1 MKERSMRQ
9 LFLAITFLV
18 TLSAQ
23 DNFIGDIFENG
34 SINYGDR
41 TIQAIGIGFIP
52 ENVINAGQAR
62 RSAMRIAKQDALRQL
77 IEIINGVNVTSET
90 TVSGA
95 MFDDVIKT
103 QVQGAIRGARQI
115 GQPKYLSDT
124 SVEVVYEVKMADISR
139 VLLPMA
145 EKAPTLTFDN
155 VTATAP
161 AGIAAAAAEQQ
172 QAGTADTGVK
182 SGGVT
187 GIIIDGTGLGLRP
200 AMSPRILNQG
210 GSVVY
215 GPGQYSRDYA
225 AANGVVGYAKTL
237 DQAKSDTRVQGNPLI
252 IRGASTSGS
261 TSADVIISNAD
272 AGRLAVADGA
282 GGLLKNCRVIIVLD

>member
-1 MKERSMRQ
+1 MRP

-23 DNFIGDIFENG
+23 DNFIGDVFEKG

-77 IEIINGVNVTSET
+77 IEIVNGVNVTSET

-145 EKAPTLTFDN
+145 EKAPTLTFDDTN
-155 VTATAP
+155 VSVSGTVAS
-161 AGIAAAAAEQQ
+161 AAEQQ

-225 AANGVVGYAKTL
+225 AANGVAGYAKTL

-282 GGLLKNCRVIIVLD
+282 GGLLKNCRVMFVLD

>member
-1 MKERSMRQ
+1 MKNYMAMLT
-9 LFLAITFLV
+9 LFSSII
-18 TLSAQ
+18 AQ
-23 DNFIGDIFENG
+23 DDFIGDVFDNG

-77 IEIINGVNVTSET
+77 IEIVNGVNVTSET

-115 GQPKYLSDT
+115 GDPKYLSDT
-124 SVEVVYEVKMADISR
+124 SVEITYEVKMADISR

-145 EKAPTLTFDN
+145 EKAPTLTFDDVN
-155 VTATAP
+155 VKPGSGSTDADV
-161 AGIAAAAAEQQ
+161 
-172 QAGTADTGVK
+172 QAVSDDTGTR
-182 SGGVT
+182 SAGVT

-200 AMSPRILNQG
+200 AMSPRIMDQS
-210 GSVVY
+210 GSVIY

-225 AANGVVGYAKTL
+225 AANGVVGYAKSL
-237 DQAKSDTRVQGNPLI
+237 DQAKSDPRVQGNPLV
-252 IRGASTSGS
+252 IRGTSTSGS
-261 TSADVIISNAD
+261 SAADMVISNAD
-272 AGRLAVADGA
+272 AGKVARADGSA
-282 GGLLKNCRVIIVLD
+282 GLLGNCRVMFVLD

>member
-1 MKERSMRQ
+1 MRP
-9 LFLAITFLV
+9 LFLAITILA

-23 DNFIGDIFENG
+23 DNFIGDVFEKG

-77 IEIINGVNVTSET
+77 IEIVNGVNVTSET

-145 EKAPTLTFDN
+145 EKAPTLTYDDAN
-155 VTATAP
+155 VTVS
-161 AGIAAAAAEQQ
+161 GAAAAAPNQE
-172 QAGTADTGVK
+172 QAGTDTGVK

-225 AANGVVGYAKTL
+225 AANGVAGYAKSL
-237 DQAKSDTRVQGNPLI
+237 DQAKSDTRVQGNPLV
-252 IRGASTSGS
+252 IRAASASGS
-261 TSADVIISNAD
+261 TSADVIISNED

-282 GGLLKNCRVIIVLD
+282 AGLLKNCRVMFVLD

>member
-1 MKERSMRQ
+1 MKERCMRP

-23 DNFIGDIFENG
+23 NDFIGDVFENG

-77 IEIINGVNVTSET
+77 IEIVNGVNVTSET

-103 QVQGAIRGARQI
+103 QVQGAIRGARRI
-115 GQPKYLSDT
+115 GDPKYLSDT

-145 EKAPTLTFDN
+145 EKAPTLTFDDTN
-155 VTATAP
+155 VTVSGTV
-161 AGIAAAAAEQQ
+161 AAAPEQQ
-172 QAGTADTGVK
+172 QVGTTDTGVK

-225 AANGVVGYAKTL
+225 AANGVVGYAKSL

-252 IRGASTSGS
+252 IRAASTSGS
-261 TSADVIISNAD
+261 TSADVIISNTD
-272 AGRLAVADGA
+272 AGKLAVADGA
-282 GGLLKNCRVIIVLD
+282 AGLLKNCRVMIVLD

>member
-1 MKERSMRQ
+1 MRP

-23 DNFIGDIFENG
+23 DNFIGDVFENG

-77 IEIINGVNVTSET
+77 IEIVNGVNVTSET

-145 EKAPTLTFDN
+145 EKAPTLTFDDTN
-155 VTATAP
+155 VSVSGTV
-161 AGIAAAAAEQQ
+161 AAAPEQH
-172 QAGTADTGVK
+172 QAGTDTGVK

-225 AANGVVGYAKTL
+225 AANGVAGYAKSL

-252 IRGASTSGS
+252 IRAASTSGS

-272 AGRLAVADGA
+272 AGKLAVADGA
-282 GGLLKNCRVIIVLD
+282 AGLLKNCRVMFVLD

>member
-1 MKERSMRQ
+1 MKERTMRP
-9 LFLAITFLV
+9 LFLAITILA
-18 TLSAQ
+18 TLNAQ
-23 DNFIGDIFENG
+23 DNFIGDVFEKG

-77 IEIINGVNVTSET
+77 IEIVNGVNVTSET

-145 EKAPTLTFDN
+145 EKAPTLTYDDVN
-155 VTATAP
+155 VNVS
-161 AGIAAAAAEQQ
+161 GAAAATPE
-172 QAGTADTGVK
+172 QAGTDTGVK

-225 AANGVVGYAKTL
+225 AANGVAGYAKSL

-252 IRGASTSGS
+252 IRAASTSGS
-261 TSADVIISNAD
+261 SSADVIISNAD
-272 AGRLAVADGA
+272 AGKLSVADGA
-282 GGLLKNCRVIIVLD
+282 AGLLKNCRVMFVLD

>member
-1 MKERSMRQ
+1 MKERCMKP

-23 DNFIGDIFENG
+23 DNFIGDVFENG

-77 IEIINGVNVTSET
+77 IEIVNGVNVTSET

-103 QVQGAIRGARQI
+103 QVQGAIRGARRI
-115 GQPKYLSDT
+115 GDPKYLSDT

-155 VTATAP
+155 VNVTVSGTV
-161 AGIAAAAAEQQ
+161 AAAPEQQ

-225 AANGVVGYAKTL
+225 AANGVVGYAKSL

-261 TSADVIISNAD
+261 SSADVIISNTD
-272 AGRLAVADGA
+272 AGKLAVADGA
-282 GGLLKNCRVIIVLD
+282 AGLLKNCRVMIVLD

>member
-1 MKERSMRQ
+1 MRP

-23 DNFIGDIFENG
+23 DNFIGDVFENG

-77 IEIINGVNVTSET
+77 IEIVNGVNVTSET

-145 EKAPTLTFDN
+145 EKAPTLTFDDTN
-155 VTATAP
+155 VTVSGT
-161 AGIAAAAAEQQ
+161 AAAAPEQ
-172 QAGTADTGVK
+172 QAGTDTGVK

-225 AANGVVGYAKTL
+225 AANGVAGYAKSL

-252 IRGASTSGS
+252 IRAASASGS
-261 TSADVIISNAD
+261 TSADVIISNED

-282 GGLLKNCRVIIVLD
+282 AGLLKNCRVMFVLD

>member
-1 MKERSMRQ
+1 MRP

-23 DNFIGDIFENG
+23 DNFIGDVFENG

-77 IEIINGVNVTSET
+77 IEIVNGVNVTSET

-145 EKAPTLTFDN
+145 EKAPTLTFDDTN
-155 VTATAP
+155 VIVSGTV
-161 AGIAAAAAEQQ
+161 AAAPEQH
-172 QAGTADTGVK
+172 QAGTDTGVK

-200 AMSPRILNQG
+200 AISPRILNQG

-225 AANGVVGYAKTL
+225 AANGVAGYAKSL

-252 IRGASTSGS
+252 IRAASTSGS
-261 TSADVIISNAD
+261 SSADVIISNAD

-282 GGLLKNCRVIIVLD
+282 AGLLKNCRVMFVLD

>member
-1 MKERSMRQ
+1 MRYFTVIMTM
-9 LFLAITFLV
+9 LGALV
-18 TLSAQ
+18 AQ
-23 DNFIGDIFENG
+23 DDFIGDVFENG
-34 SINYGDR
+34 SVNYGDR

-62 RSAMRIAKQDALRQL
+62 RAAMRIAKQDALRQL
-77 IEIINGVNVTSET
+77 IEIVNGVNVTSET

-115 GQPKYLSDT
+115 GSPKYLSDT
-124 SVEVVYEVKMADISR
+124 SVEVTYEVKMADISR

-145 EKAPTLTFDN
+145 EKAPTLKFEDLT
-155 VTATAP
+155 VGVAATPGASSDQGSSAE
-161 AGIAAAAAEQQ
+161 AGP
-172 QAGTADTGVK
+172 T

-187 GIIIDGTGLGLRP
+187 GIIIDGKGLGLRP
-200 AMSPRILNQG
+200 AMSPRIMNQS

-225 AANGVVGYAKTL
+225 ASNGVVGYAKSL
-237 DQAKSDTRVQGNPLI
+237 EQAKADPRVQGNPLV
-252 IRGASTSGS
+252 IRGSSVSGS
-261 TSADVIISNAD
+261 SAADLVVSNVD
-272 AGRLAVADGA
+272 AGKIARADGSA
-282 GGLLKNCRVIIVLD
+282 GLLGNCRVMFVLD

>member
-1 MKERSMRQ
+1 MRP

-23 DNFIGDIFENG
+23 DNFIGDVFENG

-77 IEIINGVNVTSET
+77 IEIVNGVNVTSET

-115 GQPKYLSDT
+115 GEPKYLSDT
-124 SVEVVYEVKMADISR
+124 SVEVVYEVKMADISL

-155 VTATAP
+155 VNVTVSGTV
-161 AGIAAAAAEQQ
+161 AAAPEQQ

-225 AANGVVGYAKTL
+225 AANGVVGYAKSL

-261 TSADVIISNAD
+261 SSADVIISNTD
-272 AGRLAVADGA
+272 AGKLAVADGA
-282 GGLLKNCRVIIVLD
+282 AGLLKNCRVMIVLD

>member
-23 DNFIGDIFENG
+23 DNFIGDVFENG

-77 IEIINGVNVTSET
+77 IEIVNGVNVTSET

-95 MFDDVIKT
+95 MFDDMIKT

-145 EKAPTLTFDN
+145 EEAPTLTFDDTN
-155 VTATAP
+155 VSVSGTVAATP
-161 AGIAAAAAEQQ
+161 EQQ
-172 QAGTADTGVK
+172 QAGTDTGVK

-225 AANGVVGYAKTL
+225 AANGVAGYAKSL

-272 AGRLAVADGA
+272 AGRLAVADRA
-282 GGLLKNCRVIIVLD
+282 AGLLKNCRVMFVLD

>member
-1 MKERSMRQ
+1 MKERCMRP

-23 DNFIGDIFENG
+23 DNFIGDVFEKG

-77 IEIINGVNVTSET
+77 IEIVNGVNVTSET

-103 QVQGAIRGARQI
+103 QVQGAIRGARRI
-115 GQPKYLSDT
+115 GDPKYLSDT
-124 SVEVVYEVKMADISR
+124 SVEVVYEVKMADISL

-155 VTATAP
+155 VNVTVSGTV
-161 AGIAAAAAEQQ
+161 AAAPEQE

-225 AANGVVGYAKTL
+225 AANGVAGYAKSL
-237 DQAKSDTRVQGNPLI
+237 DQAKSDTRVQGNPLV
-252 IRGASTSGS
+252 IRAASASGS
-261 TSADVIISNAD
+261 SSADVIISNAD
-272 AGRLAVADGA
+272 AGKLAVADGA
-282 GGLLKNCRVIIVLD
+282 AGLLKNCRVMIVLD

>member
-1 MKERSMRQ
+1 MKERCMRP
-9 LFLAITFLV
+9 LFLVITFLV

-23 DNFIGDIFENG
+23 NDFIGDVFENG

-77 IEIINGVNVTSET
+77 IEIVNGVNVTSET

-103 QVQGAIRGARQI
+103 QVQGAIRGARRI
-115 GQPKYLSDT
+115 GEPKYLSDT
-124 SVEVVYEVKMADISR
+124 SVEVVYEVKMADISL

-155 VTATAP
+155 VNVTVSGTV
-161 AGIAAAAAEQQ
+161 AAAPEQQ
-172 QAGTADTGVK
+172 QVGTTDTGVK

-225 AANGVVGYAKTL
+225 AANGVVGYAKSL

-261 TSADVIISNAD
+261 TSADVIISNTD
-272 AGRLAVADGA
+272 AGKLAVADGA
-282 GGLLKNCRVIIVLD
+282 AGLLKNCRVMIVLD

>member
-1 MKERSMRQ
+1 MRP

-23 DNFIGDIFENG
+23 DNFIGDVFENG

-77 IEIINGVNVTSET
+77 IEIVNGVNVTSET

-145 EKAPTLTFDN
+145 EKAPTLTFDDVN
-155 VTATAP
+155 VTVSST
-161 AGIAAAAAEQQ
+161 AAAAPEQQ
-172 QAGTADTGVK
+172 TETDTGVK

-225 AANGVVGYAKTL
+225 AANGVAGYAKSL
-237 DQAKSDTRVQGNPLI
+237 DQAKSDTRVQGNPLV
-252 IRGASTSGS
+252 IRAASTSGS

-272 AGRLAVADGA
+272 AGKLAVADGA
-282 GGLLKNCRVIIVLD
+282 AGLLKNCRVMFVLD

>member
-1 MKERSMRQ
+1 MRP

-23 DNFIGDIFENG
+23 DNFIGDVFEKG

-77 IEIINGVNVTSET
+77 IEIVNGVNVTSET

-145 EKAPTLTFDN
+145 EKAPTLTYDDVN
-155 VTATAP
+155 VGVSTT
-161 AGIAAAAAEQQ
+161 AAAAPNQE
-172 QAGTADTGVK
+172 QAGTDTGVK

-225 AANGVVGYAKTL
+225 AANGVAGYAKSL
-237 DQAKSDTRVQGNPLI
+237 DQAKSDTRVQGNPLV
-252 IRGASTSGS
+252 IRAASASGS

-272 AGRLAVADGA
+272 AGKLAVADGA
-282 GGLLKNCRVIIVLD
+282 AGLLKNCRVMFVLD

>member
-1 MKERSMRQ
+1 MRP

-23 DNFIGDIFENG
+23 DNFIGDVFEKG

-95 MFDDVIKT
+95 MFDDMIKT

-145 EKAPTLTFDN
+145 EKAPTLTFDDTN
-155 VTATAP
+155 VSVSGTVASAS
-161 AGIAAAAAEQQ
+161 EQQ
-172 QAGTADTGVK
+172 QAGTDTGVK

-225 AANGVVGYAKTL
+225 AANGVAGYAKSL
-237 DQAKSDTRVQGNPLI
+237 DQAKSDTRVQGNPLV
-252 IRGASTSGS
+252 IRAASASGS
-261 TSADVIISNAD
+261 SSADVIISNAD
-272 AGRLAVADGA
+272 AGKLVVADSA
-282 GGLLKNCRVIIVLD
+282 AGLLKNCRVMIVLD

>member
-23 DNFIGDIFENG
+23 DNFIGDVFEKG

-95 MFDDVIKT
+95 MFDDMIKT

-145 EKAPTLTFDN
+145 EKAPTLTFDDTN
-155 VTATAP
+155 VSVSGTVASAP
-161 AGIAAAAAEQQ
+161 EQQ
-172 QAGTADTGVK
+172 QAGTDTGVK

-187 GIIIDGTGLGLRP
+187 GVIIDGTGLGLRP

-225 AANGVVGYAKTL
+225 AANGVAGYAKSL
-237 DQAKSDTRVQGNPLI
+237 DQAKSDTRVQGNPLV
-252 IRGASTSGS
+252 IRAASASGS
-261 TSADVIISNAD
+261 SSADVIISNAD
-272 AGRLAVADGA
+272 AGKLVVADGA
-282 GGLLKNCRVIIVLD
+282 AGLLKNCRVMIVLD

>member
-1 MKERSMRQ
+1 MRP

-23 DNFIGDIFENG
+23 DNFIGDVFENG

-77 IEIINGVNVTSET
+77 IEIVNGVNVTSET

-155 VTATAP
+155 VNVTVSGTV
-161 AGIAAAAAEQQ
+161 AAAPEQQ
-172 QAGTADTGVK
+172 QAGTDTGVK

-225 AANGVVGYAKTL
+225 AANGVVGYAKSL

-272 AGRLAVADGA
+272 AGKLAVADGA
-282 GGLLKNCRVIIVLD
+282 AGLLKNCRVMIVLD